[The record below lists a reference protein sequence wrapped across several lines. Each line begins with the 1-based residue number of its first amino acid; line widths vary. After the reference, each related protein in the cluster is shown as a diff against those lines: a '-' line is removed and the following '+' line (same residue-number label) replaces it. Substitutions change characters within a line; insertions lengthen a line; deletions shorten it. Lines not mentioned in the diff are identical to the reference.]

1 MFVAA
6 SGFAQ
11 DSYRE
16 AVKQFILAN
25 GQIDRMKSLFTQL
38 NESFFKTTDGVDLNA
53 LAERYVMECLD
64 DQLTDLALPMMKE
77 RNLTEADLRTVS
89 ALLTTPQGK
98 LFTEHQN
105 EWNMELPAAM
115 VGAMV
120 EQASMFEDGA
130 AAENVAVNSD
140 IDADY
145 AAKFRNMMEVGK
157 VKDMVMDF
165 WDGFKEG
172 APNMP
177 ETFKNWFEENFV
189 TIAMNSAFGIMTPED
204 IEYGTKLFSNESYL
218 KTQDIS
224 NMKLEGMQN
233 MGTEMIGAYL
243 DWMEAQGAEL
253 SGNATLM
260 KMLLQKKSEVE

>member
-16 AVKQFILAN
+16 ALKEYISLN
-25 GQIDRMKSLFTQL
+25 GQADRTKTSFMTLT
-38 NESFFKTTDGVDLNA
+38 ESFFKKTDGVDLNA
-53 LAERYVMECLD
+53 LTERYIKECLD
-64 DQLTDLALPMMKE
+64 EQVADMMIPIMKE
-77 RNLTEADLRTVS
+77 RNVTEADLREVIS
-89 ALLTTPQGK
+89 LLSTPQGK
-98 LFTEHQN
+98 AFTEHQN
-105 EWNMELPAAM
+105 EWNIELPAALI
-115 VGAMV
+115 GAMV

-130 AAENVAVNSD
+130 AVENVAVNPE

-157 VKDMVMDF
+157 VKDMFMGF

-177 ETFKNWFEENFV
+177 ETFKNWFEENFI
-189 TIAMNSAFGIMTPED
+189 TITMNSAFGIMTPED

-218 KTQDIS
+218 KTQDVS
-224 NMKLEGMQN
+224 NIKLEGLQN
-233 MGTEMIGAYL
+233 IGTEMIGAYL

-260 KMLLQKKSEVE
+260 KMLLQKKTEVE